1 MPEVKYL
8 HIGGVFS
15 VDMQQ
20 VVGIFDLD
28 NTTVRSCTKTLLDK
42 AEKEKRCIYTTYE
55 LPRSFI
61 VTVKDGASNIYI
73 SQLSA
78 ATLRKRIAAGGL

>member
-1 MPEVKYL
+1 MPEARYL
-8 HIGGVFS
+8 HIGGGFS
-15 VDMQQ
+15 VDMEQ
-20 VVGIFDLD
+20 VAGIFDMD

-55 LPRSFI
+55 LPKSFI
-61 VTVKDGASNIYI
+61 VTVKNGVSTIYI

-78 ATLRKRIAAGGL
+78 GTLRKRIEAGGL